1 MSRLLGPLPDNAFVV
16 AARESIPQ
24 SKDRVT
30 TATTRGN
37 MRGRGRGRNQANGVA
52 RSKGPAEQAKSSRG
66 TRNAKKRSSHAS
78 TSATTQAAENP
89 EPVGGRTS
97 RRART
102 EEIPDLNAEFIP
114 DVHAQEVPLTQSAPP
129 AEDM

>member
-1 MSRLLGPLPDNAFVV
+1 MSRLLGPLPENVFVV
-16 AARESIPQ
+16 AARDSIPH
-24 SKDRVT
+24 SKNRVT

-37 MRGRGRGRNQANGVA
+37 LRGRGKGRNQANGAA

-66 TRNAKKRSSHAS
+66 TRNAKKRSVEIS
-78 TSATTQAAENP
+78 TSATTS
-89 EPVGGRTS
+89 T
-97 RRART
+97 RART

-114 DVHAQEVPLTQSAPP
+114 DVHAQEVPLSQSAPP